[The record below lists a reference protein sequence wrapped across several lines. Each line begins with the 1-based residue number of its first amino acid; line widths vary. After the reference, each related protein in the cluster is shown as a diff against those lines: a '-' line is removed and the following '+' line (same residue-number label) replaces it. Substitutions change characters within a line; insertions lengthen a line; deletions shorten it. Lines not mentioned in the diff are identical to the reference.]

1 MSEIRWKRLIFG
13 TLALFLFVLSV
24 NLVMLYSGLPGTKHL
39 GGVVNLGL
47 AVGFVHLIDLCDD
60 RWSLYVQIIEE
71 QNLALG
77 IAYAGWIVGACIAFP
92 SSIL

>member
-1 MSEIRWKRLIFG
+1 MGEIRWKMLIFG
-13 TLALFLFVLSV
+13 ILALFLFVLSV

-60 RWSLYVQIIEE
+60 RWSLYAQIIEE

-77 IAYAGWIVGACIAFP
+77 VAYAGWVVGACIAFP

>member
-1 MSEIRWKRLIFG
+1 MDKIKWKRLTFG
-13 TLALFLFVLSV
+13 ILALFLFVLSV

-39 GGVVNLGL
+39 GGIVNLGL

-60 RWSLYVQIIEE
+60 RWSLYVQIIEKE
-71 QNLALG
+71 NLPLAV
-77 IAYAGWIVGACIAFP
+77 AYSGWIIGACIAFP